1 MLLRVT
7 MRRRL
12 DPTLLAAT
20 VVAVAVVVG
29 GFVTDSV
36 VELAALHRFRA
47 HRRAVSARGAVAD
60 GRVPMNVCRVTAGTG
75 AP

>member
-1 MLLRVT
+1 MALLGSLVGLQVPLRVT
-7 MRRRL
+7 MRRRP
-12 DPTLLAAT
+12 DPALLAAT

-47 HRRAVSARGAVAD
+47 HRRAVPARV
-60 GRVPMNVCRVTAGTG
+60 RSRLVEY
-75 AP
+75 